1 MKVACDIRCK
11 TCKAGNNSECETCG
25 DNKVGPNC
33 DCPEGNLFDL
43 SSLFIAFLNR
53 ILWKRQERVFTLW
66 QKMQNL

>member
-53 ILWKRQERVFTLW
+53 IL
-66 QKMQNL
+66 